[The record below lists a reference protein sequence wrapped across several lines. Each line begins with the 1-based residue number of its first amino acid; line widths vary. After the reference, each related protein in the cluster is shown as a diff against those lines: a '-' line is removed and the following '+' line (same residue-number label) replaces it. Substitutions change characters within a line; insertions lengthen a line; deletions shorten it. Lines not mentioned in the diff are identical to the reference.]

1 MRLVIA
7 IDEGLVMTR
16 KTINIPMS
24 LQKLLDEEARQKNIS
39 TDKLILSVLTHHV
52 KLNIHTVFQV
62 STSGALVAGVYDKEV
77 TVGTLL
83 EHGDF
88 GLGTFAGLDGE
99 MVVLDGH
106 VYQAHGS
113 GKVTE
118 ATGDAGAPFAVIT
131 EFTPDKSDT
140 ITGIGSFDD
149 LEARCDAFRSSDNI
163 FYALRLH
170 GRFSRIKTRVVNPPA
185 PGVAL
190 TEAAKSQSEFVF
202 EDVSG
207 TLVGIWSPAFAS
219 EFSVQGYH
227 FHFISDGRD
236 QGGHL
241 LDVKADTLDFQIEA
255 LTDYHLVLPETEAYL
270 KANLGRDIAAELNA
284 AERGH

>member
-1 MRLVIA
+1 M
-7 IDEGLVMTR
+7 
-16 KTINIPMS
+16 KTVKIPKS
-24 LQKLLDEEARQKNIS
+24 LQALIADEAKRKNVS
-39 TDKLILSVLTHHV
+39 SDDLTLSILADHFN
-52 KLNIHTVFQV
+52 LNVHTVFQV
-62 STSGALVAGVYDKEV
+62 STSGALVAGVYEKEV

-99 MVVLDGH
+99 MVVLDGR

-131 EFTPDKSDT
+131 HFTPDSAGTISDV
-140 ITGIGSFDD
+140 GSFGD
-149 LEARCDAFRSSDNI
+149 LEARCDSFRESDNI

-170 GRFSRIKTRVVNPPA
+170 GRFAHIKTRVVNPPA

-190 TEAAKSQSEFVF
+190 TEAAKSQSEFEF
-202 EDVSG
+202 DDVTG
-207 TLVGIWSPAFAS
+207 TLVGIWSPVFAS

-227 FHFISDGRD
+227 FHFISDGKD
-236 QGGHL
+236 QGGHV
-241 LDVKADTLDFQIEA
+241 LDVRADTLAVQIEV
-255 LTDYHLVLPETEAYL
+255 LTDYRLILPETEAYL
-270 KANLGRDIAAELNA
+270 KANLGKDIAAELNA

>member
-1 MRLVIA
+1 MPLTS
-7 IDEGLVMTR
+7 LS
-16 KTINIPMS
+16 IPAS
-24 LQKLLDEEARQKNIS
+24 LQTLLDEEAKRQNTS
-39 TDKLILSVLTHHV
+39 RDALILSILSDHFDVTV
-52 KLNIHTVFQV
+52 HTAFQV
-62 STSGALVAGVYDKEV
+62 STSGALVAGVYDKEI

-131 EFTPDKSDT
+131 HFTPDKSGT
-140 ITGIGSFDD
+140 VTAVGSFDD
-149 LEARCDAFRSSDNI
+149 LEAKCDGFRDSDNI
-163 FYALRLH
+163 FYALRLQ
-170 GRFSRIKTRVVNPPA
+170 GRFSHIKTRVVNPPA

-190 TEAAKSQSEFVF
+190 TEAAKAQSEFVF
-202 EDVSG
+202 ENADG

-227 FHFISDGRD
+227 FHFISDGKD
-236 QGGHL
+236 QGGHV
-241 LDVKADTLDFQIEA
+241 LDVRADTLDVQIEA
-255 LTDYHLVLPETEAYL
+255 LSDYRLILPETEAYL
-270 KANLGRDIAAELNA
+270 KANLGKDIAAELNA

>member
-1 MRLVIA
+1 MV
-7 IDEGLVMTR
+7 T
-16 KTINIPMS
+16 KTIVNIPIS
-24 LQKLLDEEARQKNIS
+24 LQKLLDEEAGRRNIS
-39 TDKLILSVLTHHV
+39 RDRLIVSILSDHV
-52 KLNIHTVFQV
+52 DLNIHTVFQI
-62 STSGALVAGVYDKEV
+62 STSGALVAGVFDKEV
-77 TVGTLL
+77 TVEALL

-99 MVVLDGH
+99 MVVLDGR

-118 ATGDAGAPFAVIT
+118 ATGDAGAPFAVVT
-131 EFTPDKSDT
+131 RFTPDRSGT
-140 ITGIGSFDD
+140 ITGCASFGD
-149 LEARCDAFRSSDNI
+149 LEAGCDTFRDSDNI

-170 GRFSRIKTRVVNPPA
+170 GQFARIKTRVVNPPA
-185 PGVAL
+185 PGAAL

-202 EDVSG
+202 ENVAG

-236 QGGHL
+236 QGGHV
-241 LDVKADTLDFQIEA
+241 LDVRADTLDVQIEA
-255 LTDYHLVLPETEAYL
+255 LTDYRLILPETEAYL
-270 KANLGRDIAAELNA
+270 RANLGQDIAAELNA

>member
-1 MRLVIA
+1 MAR
-7 IDEGLVMTR
+7 T
-16 KTINIPMS
+16 TIHLPIS
-24 LQKLLDEEARQKNIS
+24 LQSRLDEEAARKQIS
-39 TDKLILSVLTHHV
+39 RERLILSILADHV
-52 KLNIHTVFQV
+52 DLNVHTVFQV

-77 TVGTLL
+77 TVATLL

-99 MVVLDGH
+99 MVVLDGR

-118 ATGDAGAPFAVIT
+118 ATGEAGAPFAVIT
-131 EFTPDKSDT
+131 HFSAERSGT
-140 ITGIGSFDD
+140 IADVGSFGD
-149 LEARCDAFRSSDNI
+149 LEARCDSFRDSDNI

-170 GRFSRIKTRVVNPPA
+170 GRFAHIKTRVVNPPA
-185 PGVAL
+185 PGTAL
-190 TEAAKSQSEFVF
+190 TEAAKSQSEFEFDNVA
-202 EDVSG
+202 G

-227 FHFISDGRD
+227 FHFISDGKD
-236 QGGHL
+236 QGGHV
-241 LDVKADTLDFQIEA
+241 LDVRAHTLDIAVEA
-255 LTDYHLVLPETEAYL
+255 LSDYRLILPETEAYL